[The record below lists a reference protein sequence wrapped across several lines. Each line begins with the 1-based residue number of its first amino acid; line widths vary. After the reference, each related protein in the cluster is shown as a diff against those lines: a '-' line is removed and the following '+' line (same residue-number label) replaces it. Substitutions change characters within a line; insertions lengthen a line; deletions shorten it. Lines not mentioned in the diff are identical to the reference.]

1 MSCLAPRNPDL
12 ADVDDRVVA
21 AAAHHWYAGLTPHD
35 VRLVGNRTVSLDTGR
50 ATTAVVVSASDVQRK
65 GATCRPSCTHG
76 SSAGSLDCLRSLSSS
91 LGSSLSRLSR
101 PSRLSRLSRLSCLDC
116 LSSLD
121 CLDCLS
127 SLSVL
132 GRLGST
138 GRGSPLKIGGFGCR
152 AAGYQNGG
160 EHKGEKHDLLHV
172 KFFSLTGH

>member
-76 SSAGSLDCLRSLSSS
+76 SSAGSLSSLSS
-91 LGSSLSRLSR
+91 
-101 PSRLSRLSRLSCLDC
+101 

-121 CLDCLS
+121 C
-127 SLSVL
+127 LSVL
-132 GRLGST
+132 GRLGCT
-138 GRGSPLKIGGFGCR
+138 GGGSPLKIGGFGCR

-160 EHKGEKHDLLHV
+160 EHKGE
-172 KFFSLTGH
+172 